1 MTPKMYEE
9 PDHVSFMEAQLVI
22 RSILNIFPG
31 KILPKTTVLPRNLLD
46 PKNLYDLFRYK

>member
-9 PDHVSFMEAQLVI
+9 PDHVSFMEAQLVVI
-22 RSILNIFPG
+22 RSILNL
-31 KILPKTTVLPRNLLD
+31 KILPNTTVLPQNLLD